1 MNLMEQD
8 ILVYS
13 VQYKIIRNSTSSYLV
28 LCMDWKIYSKIGIW

>member
-13 VQYKIIRNSTSSYLV
+13 VQYKIIRNFTSSYLV

>member
-13 VQYKIIRNSTSSYLV
+13 VQYKIIRNFLFIFGSMHGLKS
-28 LCMDWKIYSKIGIW
+28 I